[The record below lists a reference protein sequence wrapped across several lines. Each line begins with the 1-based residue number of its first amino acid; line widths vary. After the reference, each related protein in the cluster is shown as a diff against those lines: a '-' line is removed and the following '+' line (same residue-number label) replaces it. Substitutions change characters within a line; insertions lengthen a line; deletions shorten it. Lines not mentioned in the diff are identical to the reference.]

1 MGLFDD
7 FSRFLETKLEE
18 FMRSNPHLELQAIE
32 EQLKEQEDDTLR
44 LILQIQKQEKQLQ
57 DEILSTAQEIQRWN
71 DRVNKAKAA
80 QRLDLAQAA
89 QERQAALLRQ
99 GNQKWGQMQ
108 GCKERIEKAKELYR
122 QIQVRRKEVQA
133 KAAEAAASVNAKANT
148 KKEQSWDTKGW
159 NQSTNYANFKAADPL
174 EEQFQRWE
182 ADEELARMKRN
193 MGK

>member
-71 DRVNKAKAA
+71 DRVNKAKAS

-122 QIQVRRKEVQA
+122 QIQVRRKEVRA
-133 KAAEAAASVNAKANT
+133 KAAEAAVSANVKANT

-159 NQSTNYANFKAADPL
+159 NQSANYDKFKAADPL

-182 ADEELARMKRN
+182 ADEELDRMKRN
-193 MGK
+193 IGK